1 VTDKLLSISAY
12 RRIRRKWNKRGISI
26 TEPLRG
32 LFINLSL
39 FCLVLL
45 AAFTVGA
52 ALAVVVGWR

>member
-1 VTDKLLSISAY
+1 MTALL
-12 RRIRRKWNKRGISI
+12 RILCID
-26 TEPLRG
+26 
-32 LFINLSL
+32 LSL

>member
-26 TEPLRG
+26 TESLRG
-32 LFINLSL
+32 LFINLAL

-45 AAFTVGA
+45 VAVAVGA
-52 ALAVVVGWR
+52 ALALVMSIK

>member
-26 TEPLRG
+26 TESLRG
-32 LFINLSL
+32 LFINLAL

-45 AAFTVGA
+45 VAVAVGA
-52 ALAVVVGWR
+52 ALALAAGAR